1 MVCTQHGKTRTSVN
15 TPSLNLAKPKRLTVH
30 TPDRSLS
37 QTIANLNKWIFHRYP
52 FRYPATLTCCHM
64 LACCTLSRVTLR
76 FRAQQPKVLSARA
89 RRAVLQLSLVFVVSV
104 AAGNAALG
112 YIHVS
117 FAQAIG
123 ATAPLWTVLLSVI
136 LTRSHHPP
144 LVYVALGL
152 ISLGMLLT
160 VRGEINFHVTGF
172 LLVLTA
178 TLTRALKSI
187 LQGMLLSAA
196 EERLDPLE
204 LLFHMAL
211 RAAVALGLW
220 AVVMERS
227 LLTDLGVREVGLWLC
242 VLASSLVAFLLNLSQ
257 FFVTKATSAVTLQ
270 VLGNIKV
277 VLLILVSV
285 AIFGNEVSMQA
296 AAGCTL
302 CITGVVL
309 YNMATRKPPPVRSV
323 RV

>member
-1 MVCTQHGKTRTSVN
+1 
-15 TPSLNLAKPKRLTVH
+15 
-30 TPDRSLS
+30 
-37 QTIANLNKWIFHRYP
+37 
-52 FRYPATLTCCHM
+52 M
-64 LACCTLSRVTLR
+64 LACCTLSHVTLR
-76 FRAQQPKVLSARA
+76 CRAQQPKILSARA

-136 LTRSHHPP
+136 LTRSSHPP

-160 VRGEINFHVTGF
+160 VRGEINFHPAGF
-172 LLVLTA
+172 VLVLTA

-196 EERLDPLE
+196 DERLDPLE

-220 AVVMERS
+220 AVIMERS

-270 VLGNIKV
+270 VLGRGWGSALSDPSCHPDRL
-277 VLLILVSV
+277 VLRGSPYGLSDTPVLTTN
-285 AIFGNEVSMQA
+285 GRLGRY
-296 AAGCTL
+296 AGARQYQGGPPHSRL
-302 CITGVVL
+302 CCDL
-309 YNMATRKPPPVRSV
+309 R
-323 RV
+323 